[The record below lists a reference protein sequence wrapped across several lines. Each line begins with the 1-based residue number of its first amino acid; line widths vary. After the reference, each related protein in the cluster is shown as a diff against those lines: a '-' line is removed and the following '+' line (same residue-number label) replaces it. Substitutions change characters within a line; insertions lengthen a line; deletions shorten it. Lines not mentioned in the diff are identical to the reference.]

1 MPWRAPFR
9 ASSAVL
15 PTWSEFSCGATVS
28 RARSPPELGNLAS
41 MEILSLSDNELSGP
55 IPPELGNLSSVTYLA
70 LGGNALADP
79 LPGALANL
87 STVEELIL
95 SSNALTGPV
104 PPEFGGMSSLKQ
116 LALSNN
122 PGMEGA
128 LAAELTSLRKLEALL
143 AGDTGLCVSSDP
155 GIQAW
160 LARVPKRRIKPCVEG
175 DPPMAYLTQAVQSRE
190 YPVSLVAGERALLR
204 VFPTANRASNQGIP
218 AVRARFY
225 VNGRETHIVD
235 IPGKSSPIPTEV
247 AESSLSKSAHAEIP
261 GHVVQPGLE
270 MVIEVDPDGA
280 LDPVL
285 GVAKWIP
292 ETGRLAVDVRAMPLF
307 DLTLIPFVWSQT
319 QDSSIVDLIGAM
331 AADPE
336 NHEMLEETRTL
347 LPVGDLAVTEHEPV
361 LSSSNNAFDLRA
373 NVQAIRTMEGKTGH
387 YMGMMPSPVMGAAG
401 VAFIGTRVSFS
412 IPSATT
418 IAHELGHNMSLYHAP
433 CGGAGGP
440 DSSYP
445 YPDGSIGTWGYDFRD
460 GGRLVHPRVGRD
472 LMTYCSPRWISDYS
486 FSNALRY
493 RLFDEG
499 PPAAAIAASSRSLLL
514 WGGVSADSVPFLE
527 PAFVVDAPAALPDS
541 VGEYLVTGRT
551 TGGEE
556 LFSLSFTMPE
566 VADGDGSSSFAFVLP
581 VQPGW
586 EGNLASITLDGPG
599 GLFTLDGDSDLTMAI
614 LRNPQTRQVRG
625 ILRNLPQA
633 DRAAALAPP
642 AGLDS
647 LDVLFSRGIPDAAA
661 WSR

>member
-1 MPWRAPFR
+1 M
-9 ASSAVL
+9 
-15 PTWSEFSCGATVS
+15 
-28 RARSPPELGNLAS
+28 
-41 MEILSLSDNELSGP
+41 
-55 IPPELGNLSSVTYLA
+55 
-70 LGGNALADP
+70 
-79 LPGALANL
+79 
-87 STVEELIL
+87 
-95 SSNALTGPV
+95 
-104 PPEFGGMSSLKQ
+104 
-116 LALSNN
+116 
-122 PGMEGA
+122 
-128 LAAELTSLRKLEALL
+128 
-143 AGDTGLCVSSDP
+143 
-155 GIQAW
+155 
-160 LARVPKRRIKPCVEG
+160 
-175 DPPMAYLTQAVQSRE
+175 
-190 YPVSLVAGERALLR
+190 
-204 VFPTANRASNQGIP
+204 
-218 AVRARFY
+218 
-225 VNGRETHIVD
+225 
-235 IPGKSSPIPTEV
+235 IPTEV
-247 AESSLSKSAHAEIP
+247 AESSLSKSANAEIP

-285 GVAKWIP
+285 GVANRIP

-319 QDSSIVDLIGAM
+319 QDSSIVDLIQAM

-486 FSNALRY
+486 FTNALRY

-499 PPAAAIAASSRSLLL
+499 PPAAAIAASSKSLLL
-514 WGGVSADSVPFLE
+514 WGGVGADSVPYLE
-527 PAFVVDAPAALPDS
+527 PAFVVDAPPVLPDS
-541 VGEYLVTGRT
+541 AGEYRVTGRT
-551 TGGEE
+551 TGGDE

-586 EGNLASITLDGPG
+586 ADALASITLSGPG
-599 GLFTLDGDSDLTMAI
+599 GSVTVDGESDLSMAI
-614 LRNPQTRQVRG
+614 LRNPRNGQVRG
-625 ILRNLPQA
+625 ILRDLPPATQA
-633 DRAAALAPP
+633 ARAAAGRT
-642 AGLDS
+642 AGPGLE
-647 LDVLFSRGIPDAAA
+647 VLFSRGIPDAAS